1 MGLAKFK
8 TVPKIVAVGQNY
20 LLHAKEMGAKSIPK
34 NPILF
39 LKAPTSVVIPPEPVK
54 VPSGVVAHYEV
65 ELGLVISRM
74 GKNIPKS
81 KVTDHI
87 EGFFCGIDVTARN
100 LQLEAKSAGSPWS
113 VAKGF
118 DTFLPVSEQL
128 PLDKAKDLND
138 LNLYLKVDGE
148 MKQQDSTKNMIHS
161 VEDLVSYISSVMTL
175 QPGDLILTGTPS
187 GVGEIVAGNVVE
199 AGIKETSGESHLV
212 TVKVAVEDDTDTAYR
227 HG

>member
-1 MGLAKFK
+1 
-8 TVPKIVAVGQNY
+8 
-20 LLHAKEMGAKSIPK
+20 
-34 NPILF
+34 
-39 LKAPTSVVIPPEPVK
+39 
-54 VPSGVVAHYEV
+54 
-65 ELGLVISRM
+65 
-74 GKNIPKS
+74 
-81 KVTDHI
+81 
-87 EGFFCGIDVTARN
+87 
-100 LQLEAKSAGSPWS
+100 
-113 VAKGF
+113 
-118 DTFLPVSEQL
+118 
-128 PLDKAKDLND
+128 
-138 LNLYLKVDGE
+138 